1 MSGRASTYFALGL
14 LCLLQCVACL
24 APLPARG
31 AEEDTLGLY
40 SDWQEQ
46 SASAGRAPKPLSHT
60 AENVTVITS
69 RQVAA
74 LNAHTL
80 ADVLATVP
88 GLQLDNRGGPAS
100 SSLTLIQSSKFNHV
114 LVLVD
119 GIPLNN
125 LGDNYPDV
133 ALIPARVIER
143 IEIVKG
149 AASAAWGQALG
160 GVINVITKGPEPERS
175 AGVGFDTSLGSRTTT
190 DSGVELSG
198 TRSRLGYYL
207 SGGYL
212 GSNGL
217 TPGTQF
223 YGNNAYGRLLYDLP
237 DRGQLGLTLNYTQA
251 QRGEFASTLYGF
263 RAEDRDH
270 LLNAAITYRRPLDG
284 QTELE
289 LLLRHTNRNTDISAS
304 LLNGFPLMRVNGR
317 EQASGGGLKLVRRAA
332 SNLLVGGLEFEHA
345 ELNNSDSLLLVDTLR
360 RNVDRWGAYLNDT
373 ITLGPVSVSPGGRY
387 DHTQSGGDQFSPT
400 LGFTWQL
407 SEATLVRGYSAK
419 GFSLPALT
427 LNRSA
432 EKVWTTQVGLE
443 STAIPYLWL
452 KGTLF
457 RNESWD
463 VLQRNPATGAW
474 VPERHF
480 ALGYELEG
488 RTTPVYDTSLEAGYT
503 FTDTTRSGDSHQVKG
518 APRHTVQLGVRYDDL
533 KRYRALLTAR
543 HIFWNEPPNDLGR
556 YHGLVWDLHLGATLY
571 RRGQTSVELFGSGH
585 NLFNT
590 DQYTLDAYPN
600 PARWFEGGLKVR
612 F

>member
-1 MSGRASTYFALGL
+1 MSGRVSTYFPLFL
-14 LCLLQCVACL
+14 LCLALACACL
-24 APLPARG
+24 APLPARA

-46 SASAGRAPKPLSHT
+46 TASAGRAPKPLSQT

-69 RQVAA
+69 RQIGA

-80 ADVLATVP
+80 ADVLATIP
-88 GLQLDNRGGPAS
+88 GLQLDTSGGPGSGAF
-100 SSLTLIQSSKFNHV
+100 TFIQSSKFNHV

-125 LGDNYPDV
+125 LGDNFPEV
-133 ALIPARVIER
+133 AIIPARVIAR
-143 IEIVKG
+143 VEIIKG

-160 GVINVITKGPEPERS
+160 GVVNVITKGPEPDRP
-175 AGVGFDTSLGSRTTT
+175 VGIALDTSLGSRTTT
-190 DSGVELSG
+190 DSGAELSG
-198 TRSRLGYYL
+198 TRGRLGYYL
-207 SGGYL
+207 SGGFL
-212 GSNGL
+212 GTNGL

-237 DRGQLGLTLNYTQA
+237 GRGQLGLTLNYTLA
-251 QRGEFASTLYGF
+251 QRGEFASALYGF
-263 RAEDRDH
+263 RAEDQTR
-270 LLNAAITYRRPLDG
+270 LLNTAVTYRRPLDE

-289 LLLRHTNRNTDISAS
+289 LLLRHTNRNVDISAS
-304 LLNGFPLMRVNGR
+304 LLNGFPLMGVHGY
-317 EQASGGGLKLVRRAA
+317 EQLSGGGLKLVRRDAN
-332 SNLLVGGLEFEHA
+332 NLLVGGLEFEHA
-345 ELNNSDSLLLVDTLR
+345 ELDNSDSLLMADTLR
-360 RNVDRWGAYLNDT
+360 RKVDRWGAYLNDT
-373 ITLGPVSVSPGGRY
+373 ITLGPISISPGGRY

-407 SEATLVRGYSAK
+407 SESTLVRGYSAQ

-427 LNRSA
+427 LNRPA

-452 KGTLF
+452 KATLF
-457 RNESWD
+457 RNEAWD
-463 VLQRNPATGAW
+463 VLRRDPLSGAW
-474 VPERHF
+474 FPERHF

-488 RTTPVYDTSLEAGYT
+488 RTTPLYHTSLEAGYT
-503 FTDTTRSGDSHQVKG
+503 FTDTTRNGDGHQIKG

-543 HIFWNEPPNDLGR
+543 HLFWNEAPTDLGR

-571 RRGQTSVELFGSGH
+571 RQEQSSLELFFSGH

-590 DQYTLDAYPN
+590 DQYTVDVYPN
-600 PARWFEGGLKVR
+600 PARWFEGGIKVR